1 MIQTSEITV
10 RTGDELLTFVLE
22 NATASLAK
30 GRLTVLAEEIRT
42 VEAVSS
48 PSAYFHIYSTHRHAF
63 IT

>member
-10 RTGDELLTFVLE
+10 RTGDELRTFVLE
-22 NATASLAK
+22 NATASRAK
-30 GRLTVLAEEIRT
+30 GCITVLAA
-42 VEAVSS
+42 EAVSS